1 MFKIIRGGN
10 LILETLDSRQTSF
23 QYDQGGRGEGGGAGI
38 GGINDLIHSSEGD
51 HSMHFLP
58 FMHDVKAA
66 SSIVATLTSLEQ

>member
-1 MFKIIRGGN
+1 MIK
-10 LILETLDSRQTSF
+10 E
-23 QYDQGGRGEGGGAGI
+23 GEGGGGAGI
-38 GGINDLIHSSEGD
+38 GGINDLIHSSGD